1 MINDTGV
8 VLKSLVPAL
17 AALHLG
23 GRLRDCLQA
32 AIHLSTEVRVFLQLN
47 DKKDI
52 FSEFTDKI
60 TIYMQPRLIAISK
73 AITFTVDRVN
83 QSCFPWCFNFAAQ
96 QPN

>member
-32 AIHLSTEVRVFLQLN
+32 AIHLSTEVRVFLRLN
-47 DKKDI
+47 DKNDWCCGCCSQELTVPDFTGI
-52 FSEFTDKI
+52 SE
-60 TIYMQPRLIAISK
+60 K
-73 AITFTVDRVN
+73 AGE
-83 QSCFPWCFNFAAQ
+83 
-96 QPN
+96 